1 MVPSSWEEQYSVLSY
16 CTRNPH
22 QVLIEEHI
30 QKQEPD
36 GYILPSSFCVVISE
50 AGLKLGQ
57 KMAGYIYKFIFQVSA
72 NWTRF
77 KKDFLWLV

>member
-1 MVPSSWEEQYSVLSY
+1 MVPSLWEEQYSALSY
-16 CTRNPH
+16 RTRNPH

-36 GYILPSSFCVVISE
+36 GCILPSSLCVVISE

-77 KKDFLWLV
+77 KKDFL